1 MTPADTAKRRSDECF
16 IAGSSEESSNQFA
29 YLSITNDGFLDS
41 SLSHTISDLEQRY
54 RQSIEDMQYAR
65 TIQSM
70 MAPTAEQLDASFP
83 ECMVYDRPMDRL
95 SGDFLFVAE
104 KDDMAYLAACDCTGH
119 GMSAA
124 LMTVLAREKMW
135 QALSKASGPA
145 HLLTRLDEKF
155 RAAMMKGDTHAMRAI
170 GMGLDL
176 GVIAYNHQLQQIRFA
191 GAKRP
196 LWIVR
201 NGKLL
206 EFKGTSRSIGGAYW
220 RQIPFV
226 ETTLQV
232 RPGDSIFM
240 FSDGVSDQFGGP
252 YDRKLKLK
260 GLRTLILLLAE
271 LPPADQHEFIKTWLT
286 SWQGDLPATDD
297 QLLLSFRV
305 PTLEE

>member
-1 MTPADTAKRRSDECF
+1 MFHEGETTAFWAQEKAVSSQDEQLYVDTSLLFQE
-16 IAGSSEESSNQFA
+16 STLEERYHQ
-29 YLSITNDGFLDS
+29 
-41 SLSHTISDLEQRY
+41 SL
-54 RQSIEDMQYAR
+54 EDMQYAR
-65 TIQSM
+65 SIQSM
-70 MAPTAEQLDASFP
+70 MAPTHEQLNSLFP
-83 ECMVYDRPMDRL
+83 ECMVYDRPMDQL
-95 SGDFLFVAE
+95 SGDFIFVADRE
-104 KDDMAYLAACDCTGH
+104 DMSYLAVCDCTGH

-124 LMTVLAREKMW
+124 LMTVLAREKLW
-135 QALSKASGPA
+135 QAMHHASGPA

-155 RAAMMKGDTHAMRAI
+155 RAAMMNGDVHRMRAI

-176 GVIAYNHQLQQIRFA
+176 AVLAYEPKLSRIRFA

-201 NGKLL
+201 GGKLL
-206 EFKGTSRSIGGAYW
+206 EFKGTSRSIGGAFW

-252 YDRKLKLK
+252 KDQKLKLK
-260 GLRTLILLLAE
+260 GLRTLVLMLSE

-286 SWQGDLPATDD
+286 SWQGESASTDD
-297 QLLLSFRV
+297 QLLISFQI
-305 PTLEE
+305 PTLGE

>member
-1 MTPADTAKRRSDECF
+1 MFHGRKLPRFRQWKKPYLRKSNDFATL
-16 IAGSSEESSNQFA
+16 ESTLLHQES
-29 YLSITNDGFLDS
+29 T
-41 SLSHTISDLEQRY
+41 LEQRY
-54 RQSIEDMQYAR
+54 QQSLEDLHYAR
-65 TIQSM
+65 SIQSM
-70 MAPTAEQLDASFP
+70 MAPTEAQLNALFP
-83 ECMVYDRPMDRL
+83 ECMVYDRPMDQL
-95 SGDFLFVAE
+95 SGDFIFIADR
-104 KDDMAYLAACDCTGH
+104 DDLSYLAVCDCTGH

-124 LMTVLAREKMW
+124 LMTVLAREKLW
-135 QALSKASGPA
+135 QAMHRASGPA

-155 RAAMMKGDTHAMRAI
+155 RAAMMNGDVHRMRAI

-176 GVIAYNHQLQQIRFA
+176 AVLAYEPTLGRLRFA

-232 RPGDSIFM
+232 RPGDSVFM

-252 YDRKLKLK
+252 KDQKLKLK
-260 GLRTLILLLAE
+260 GLRTLVLLLAE
-271 LPPADQHEFIKTWLT
+271 LPPKDQHEFIKTWLT
-286 SWQGDLPATDD
+286 SWQGGSPSTDD
-297 QLLLSFRV
+297 QLLISFQI
-305 PTLEE
+305 PPAS

>member
-1 MTPADTAKRRSDECF
+1 MNSPTSPPV
-16 IAGSSEESSNQFA
+16 
-29 YLSITNDGFLDS
+29 S
-41 SLSHTISDLEQRY
+41 SLEKRY
-54 RQSIEDMQYAR
+54 QQSLEDMQYAR
-65 TIQSM
+65 SIQSM
-70 MAPTAEQLDASFP
+70 MAPTPERLDALFP
-83 ECMVYDRPMDRL
+83 QCMVYDRPMDKL
-95 SGDFLFVAE
+95 SGDFVFVAE

-176 GVIAYNHQLQQIRFA
+176 ALIAYQPKLQQLRFA

-196 LWIVR
+196 LWVVR

-220 RQIPFV
+220 RHQPFV

-232 RPGDSIFM
+232 RPGDSVFM

-252 YDRKLKLK
+252 HDRKLKLK
-260 GLRTLILLLAE
+260 GLRTLILLLSE
-271 LPPADQHEFIKTWLT
+271 LPPQDQHEFIKTWLS
-286 SWQGDLPATDD
+286 SWQGNLPATDD

>member
-1 MTPADTAKRRSDECF
+1 MS
-16 IAGSSEESSNQFA
+16 
-29 YLSITNDGFLDS
+29 LDS
-41 SLSHTISDLEQRY
+41 TLSNPDSDAETRI
-54 RQSIEDMQYAR
+54 RQSLEDLRYAR
-65 TIQSM
+65 SIQSM
-70 MAPTAEQLDASFP
+70 MAPTTEQLNELFP
-83 ECMVYDRPMDRL
+83 ECMVYDRPMDQL

-104 KDDMAYLAACDCTGH
+104 RNDWAFLAACDCTGH

-124 LMTVLAREKMW
+124 LMTVLAREKLW

-155 RAAMMKGDTHAMRAI
+155 RAAMMKGDTHAMRAV

-176 GVIAYNHQLQQIRFA
+176 AVIAYQPQSKQLRFA

-201 NGKLL
+201 EGKLL

-220 RQIPFV
+220 RHNPFV
-226 ETTLQV
+226 ETTLQA
-232 RPGDSIFM
+232 RAGDSVFM

-252 YDRKLKLK
+252 HDRKLKLK
-260 GLRTLILLLAE
+260 GLRTLLLLLAE
-271 LPPADQHEFIKTWLT
+271 LPPQDQHEFLKTWLT
-286 SWQGDLPATDD
+286 SWQGDLPSTDD

>member
-1 MTPADTAKRRSDECF
+1 M
-16 IAGSSEESSNQFA
+16 SEESFN
-29 YLSITNDGFLDS
+29 LSLVSSHNERAGLDS
-41 SLSHTISDLEQRY
+41 SLTHTQNDVERRYQQSLEDLN
-54 RQSIEDMQYAR
+54 YAR
-65 TIQSM
+65 SIQSM
-70 MAPTAEQLDASFP
+70 MAPTAAQLDVLFP
-83 ECMVYDRPMDRL
+83 QCMVYDRPMDKL

-104 KDDMAYLAACDCTGH
+104 QDQMAYLAACDCTGH

-124 LMTVLAREKMW
+124 LMTVLAREKLW
-135 QALSKASGPA
+135 QALSKSSGPA

-155 RAAMMKGDTHAMRAI
+155 RAAMMNGDTHAMRAI

-176 GVIAYNHQLQQIRFA
+176 AVLAYQPAQQQLRFA

-220 RQIPFV
+220 RQQPFV
-226 ETTLQV
+226 ETTLQM
-232 RPGDSIFM
+232 RPGDSVFM

-286 SWQGDLPATDD
+286 SWQGDSPATDD